1 MSESSKPTPFSPA
14 LDAGWRS
21 LHASRITT
29 AAGAIAQIKP
39 GRRILIGSGAAEP
52 VRLVEALARDGH
64 HLADNEIVHLLT
76 LGPAPYVRPELAARF
91 RHSAFFIGPNVR
103 QAVQEGRA
111 DFIPVF
117 LSEIPELIRTRRVR
131 IDVALIQTSVP
142 DAHGYVSLGVSVDVV
157 RAAVDSAD
165 LVLAEI
171 NPRMPRTHGDSFL
184 HISRIDAMVP
194 VDEPLLEHVSPP
206 PGEVE
211 RAIGEHV
218 ARLVPDGATLQAG
231 IGSIPDAVLAALAS
245 HNNLGVHTEMLSD
258 GMMQLTR
265 AGVIDGSRKSVLPGK
280 LVTSFIMGSRA
291 LYDWAHDNAALE
303 LRASDFTNDPRVI
316 ADNDQMVSVNSALAV
331 DLTGQV
337 AADTLL
343 GKFFSGIGGQVDFV
357 RGAARS
363 RGGRSIIA
371 LRSTAQRGTVSR
383 IQSVFEEG
391 AGIVTSRGDVRFV
404 VTEYGA
410 ADLWGK
416 SVRERALALIEI
428 AHPTF
433 RAELLAQAKQ
443 RRYVF
448 IDQRLPCAIY
458 PWREHSVEKLEG
470 GIDIIVRPV
479 RMSDEEALQDLFYS
493 LSNES
498 ARLRFMAHKKAYPHE
513 EMQQLVDADY
523 VETLALVACDPRTV
537 EIVGVAR
544 YDMDPG
550 TRFGDIAFAVRDEWQ
565 RRGIGSVLMRRM
577 LDAARASGLRGFS
590 ADVLAG
596 NRGMLMVFQQSGLT
610 VQSRF
615 DGSFYHLEMPFEAS
629 PSLSQRPAASS
640 VSLRAPALRK

>member
-1 MSESSKPTPFSPA
+1 MSEPPNPRITA
-14 LDAGWRS
+14 DGRARGWRS
-21 LHASRITT
+21 AHASKITSL
-29 AAGAIAQIKP
+29 AGAIAQIRP

-76 LGPAPYVRPELAARF
+76 LGPAPYVRPELASRF
-91 RHSAFFIGPNVR
+91 RHSAFFIGSNVR
-103 QAVQEGRA
+103 EAVQDGRA

-117 LSEIPELIRTRRVR
+117 LSEIPELIRSRRVR
-131 IDVALIQTSVP
+131 VDVAMIQTSVP

-184 HISRIDAMVP
+184 HVSRIHAMVP
-194 VDEPLLEHVSPP
+194 VDEPLLELASPA
-206 PGEVE
+206 PGEIE

-231 IGSIPDAVLAALAS
+231 IGGIPDAVLTALS
-245 HNNLGVHTEMLSD
+245 RHRNLGVHTEMLSD
-258 GMMQLTR
+258 GMMRLAR
-265 AGVIDGSRKSVLPGK
+265 AGVIDGTRKSVLPGK

-291 LYDWAHDNAALE
+291 LYEWAHDNPALE
-303 LRASDFTNDPRVI
+303 LRGSEFTNDPRVI

-383 IQSVFEEG
+383 IQGAFEAG

-404 VTEYGA
+404 VTEYGV

-416 SVRERALALIEI
+416 SVRERALALIEV
-428 AHPTF
+428 AHPSF

-448 IDQRLPCAIY
+448 VDQRLPSAVY
-458 PWREHSVEKLEG
+458 PWREHSIEKSKDG
-470 GIDIIVRPV
+470 VDIVVRPV

-493 LSNES
+493 LSDES
-498 ARLRFMAHKKAYPHE
+498 ARQRFMAYKHAYPHE
-513 EMQQLVDADY
+513 EMQQLVDTDY
-523 VETLALVACDPRTV
+523 VESLALVASDPRSG
-537 EIVGVAR
+537 ELIAMAR

-565 RRGIGSVLMRRM
+565 RRGLGSLLMRRM
-577 LDAARASGLRGFS
+577 LDAARANGLRGFA

-615 DGSFYHLEMPFEAS
+615 DGSFYHLEMPFEA
-629 PSLSQRPAASS
+629 PTPLSQRP
-640 VSLRAPALRK
+640 